1 MPSSRN
7 RKPKTSRGRDLF
19 TVWRGRS
26 LLVLGGVALA
36 LSVAEIGVR
45 ALAPEPPSP
54 RITEPA
60 GYSPFRQTPQGL
72 YVYRPG
78 ASFSHVYDVAPDHRG
93 YFGTSGRVHYRI
105 NNLGFRGGDI
115 SVERPSGIRRILCLG
130 DSFTFGEGVREEDTW
145 PHRLDELA
153 GPGTQVINAG
163 IQGYDLDHEALYL
176 FLYGRQLD
184 PDVVIVAFFMND
196 AMPFGETVSHHERMT
211 ETSAEPSGIARV
223 SALWRLLERRRTV
236 ARRTSAYLRDLRQ
249 SFSSRRW
256 EEAKSR
262 IPRLREMADHD
273 GFEIVAVIFP
283 LLYELDDGYPL
294 EREHEEVRTAFAD
307 AGIQVLDLLDA
318 YRSHQAPELWA
329 HAVDHHPNELAHAIA
344 AERLARFLEIV
355 TE

>member
-1 MPSSRN
+1 MA
-7 RKPKTSRGRDLF
+7 DL
-19 TVWRGRS
+19 TPEIWRGRA

-36 LSVAEIGVR
+36 LIVAEIAVR
-45 ALAPEPPSP
+45 ALVPEPPPP

-60 GYSPFRQTPQGL
+60 GVSPFQQTPRGL

-78 ASFSHVYDVAPDHRG
+78 ASFSHVYDVATDRRG
-93 YFGTSGRVHYRI
+93 YFGASGRVHYRI
-105 NNLGFRGGDI
+105 SNLGFRGEDI
-115 SVERPSGIRRILCLG
+115 SVEKPSGIRRILCLG
-130 DSFTFGEGVREEDTW
+130 DSFTFGEGVRDEDTW
-145 PHRLDELA
+145 PAHLGRLA

-163 IQGYDLDHEALYL
+163 VQGYDLDHEALYL

-184 PDVVIVAFFMND
+184 PDVVVVGFFMND
-196 AMPFGETVSHHERMT
+196 AMPFGETVAHHARMT

-223 SALWRLLERRRTV
+223 SALWRLLERRRAV

-256 EEAKSR
+256 EEAKGR

-283 LLYELDDGYPL
+283 LLYELNDGYPL
-294 EREHEEVRTAFAD
+294 EREHEEVRKAFAD
-307 AGIQVLDLLDA
+307 AGIEVLDLLDA
-318 YRSHQAPELWA
+318 YRSHRAPELWA

-344 AERLARFLEIV
+344 AERLARLLEI
-355 TE
+355 TRE